1 MSYTKD
7 NQFAKEIVK
16 SSLGHRGKGKVY
28 IGIGLFLMKNNL
40 DLFFN
45 QYRMISDL
53 APDGIV
59 FFSIDDLT
67 DQVIGYLN

>member
-1 MSYTKD
+1 
-7 NQFAKEIVK
+7 
-16 SSLGHRGKGKVY
+16 
-28 IGIGLFLMKNNL
+28 MKNTP

-45 QYRMISDL
+45 QYKLVSEL